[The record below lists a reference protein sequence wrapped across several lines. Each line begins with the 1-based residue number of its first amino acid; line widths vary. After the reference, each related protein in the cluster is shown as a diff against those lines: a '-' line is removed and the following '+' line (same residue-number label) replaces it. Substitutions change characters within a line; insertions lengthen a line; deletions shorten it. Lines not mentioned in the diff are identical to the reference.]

1 MEIINENR
9 KDVHVV
15 FNMDE
20 LTRKIIPTLYRKQD
34 EVSNKLA
41 IYLQECVLQKVEL
54 LIDAI
59 ESLEDNIANKDE
71 LLTSTK
77 NDVTELE
84 QHLNEIKSIR
94 AAEND

>member
-41 IYLQECVLQKVEL
+41 IYLKIKL
-54 LIDAI
+54 L
-59 ESLEDNIANKDE
+59 
-71 LLTSTK
+71 
-77 NDVTELE
+77 
-84 QHLNEIKSIR
+84 
-94 AAEND
+94 